1 MPLCLSLLAA
11 AANAAAV
18 HAQEAQPAAP
28 GEHAAKTKP
37 APRPPAAP
45 AAKPT
50 PRPSAPPAAKPTL
63 IGQYNDWGA
72 YTAAPGGKK
81 ICFVISR
88 PTSAETQPPN
98 RPRNQPYLFIT
109 TRPADKV
116 VNEVSIAV
124 GYPFRASSQATAEIG
139 STTFALY
146 TQGDGA
152 WIKNMAQEVQMVDA
166 MRSGGTIVVKG
177 ESARGTAT
185 TDTYSLKGLSEAL
198 GRITQ
203 ECK

>member
-1 MPLCLSLLAA
+1 MRLHRALSVCLSLLVV
-11 AANAAAV
+11 AAV
-18 HAQEAQPAAP
+18 SAAVRAQEAKPAAP
-28 GEHAAKTKP
+28 APAKHPAKPKPKPKP
-37 APRPPAAP
+37 APRPSAAT
-45 AAKPT
+45 AAKT
-50 PRPSAPPAAKPTL
+50 TL
-63 IGQYNDWGA
+63 LGQYGDWGA
-72 YTAAPGGKK
+72 YTASPGGKK
-81 ICFVISR
+81 ICFVIAR
-88 PTSAETQPPN
+88 PTSAETKPPN

-116 VNEVSIAV
+116 INEISIAV

-152 WIKNMAQEVQMVDA
+152 WIKNMTQEVQMVDA
-166 MRSGGTIVVKG
+166 MRSGGTVVVKG

-185 TDTYSLKGLSEAL
+185 TDTYSLKGLTEAL
-198 GRITQ
+198 DRVTQ

>member
-1 MPLCLSLLAA
+1 MRLHRALPFCLSLLVAA
-11 AANAAAV
+11 ALAAAV
-18 HAQEAQPAAP
+18 HAQEATPAAP
-28 GEHAAKTKP
+28 APAKHAAKPKP
-37 APRPPAAP
+37 PPRPPAVT
-45 AAKPT
+45 AAKP
-50 PRPSAPPAAKPTL
+50 AL
-63 IGQYNDWGA
+63 LGQYDDWGA
-72 YTAAPGGKK
+72 YAASPDGKK

-88 PTSAETQPPN
+88 PTSAETKPPN

-116 VNEVSIAV
+116 INEVSIAV

-139 STTFALY
+139 STIFALY

-152 WIKNMAQEVQMVDA
+152 WIKNMAQEVRMVDA
-166 MRSGGTIVVKG
+166 MRSSDTIVVKG

-185 TDTYSLKGLSEAL
+185 TDTYSLKGLAEAL
-198 GRITQ
+198 DRATR

>member
-1 MPLCLSLLAA
+1 MRLYRALPVYLSLLAA
-11 AANAAAV
+11 AAFAAAV
-18 HAQEAQPAAP
+18 HAQEHNPAASA
-28 GEHAAKTKP
+28 AAKHPAKPKP
-37 APRPPAAP
+37 APPGAA
-45 AAKPT
+45 T
-50 PRPSAPPAAKPTL
+50 AAKPTL

-72 YTAAPGGKK
+72 YTASPGGKK

-88 PTSAETQPPN
+88 PTSAETKPPN

-116 VNEVSIAV
+116 VDEVSIAV
-124 GYPFRASSQATAEIG
+124 GYPFKASSQATAEIG

-152 WIKNMAQEVQMVDA
+152 WIKNMTQEVQMVDA
-166 MRSGGTIVVKG
+166 MRSGDTIVVKG
-177 ESARGTAT
+177 ESARGTET

>member
-1 MPLCLSLLAA
+1 MRLHRALPVCLSLLAA
-11 AANAAAV
+11 AAVAAAV
-18 HAQEAQPAAP
+18 RAQEPKPAAP
-28 GEHAAKTKP
+28 APAKHPAKPKP
-37 APRPPAAP
+37 APRPPAA
-45 AAKPT
+45 T
-50 PRPSAPPAAKPTL
+50 AAKPTL
-63 IGQYNDWGA
+63 LGQYDGWGV
-72 YTAAPGGKK
+72 YTASPGGKK

-109 TRPADKV
+109 TRPADRV
-116 VNEVSIAV
+116 INEVSIAV
-124 GYPFRASSQATAEIG
+124 GYPFRASSKATAEVG

-152 WIKNMAQEVQMVDA
+152 WIKNMTQEVQMVDA

-185 TDTYSLKGLSEAL
+185 TDTYSLKGLTEAL
-198 GRITQ
+198 DRATQ